1 MYFFFPKWGYS
12 PASASIDAHSHLLQS
27 MYFLTNWQ
35 LISYLLSNDYQLPQS
50 AVHKIL
56 SAAPPAE
63 SNSFRVDFRGS
74 HVHYLNN
81 LEEDALYKRWRS
93 NLNEV
98 CSPLCLP
105 ALVNGDF
112 IWMLLSCG
120 KSNDNFNLLFFCGFR
135 GIRELSVCSLIVDN
149 KIS

>member
-1 MYFFFPKWGYS
+1 
-12 PASASIDAHSHLLQS
+12 
-27 MYFLTNWQ
+27 
-35 LISYLLSNDYQLPQS
+35 LSNDYQLPQS

-81 LEEDALYKRWRS
+81 LEEDAMYKRWRS

-98 CSPLCLP
+98 CS
-105 ALVNGDF
+105 
-112 IWMLLSCG
+112 
-120 KSNDNFNLLFFCGFR
+120 LLFLPTLVSGDSHWNIAFLWQVKGQLNFFIFMALCA
-135 GIRELSVCSLIVDN
+135 
-149 KIS
+149 